1 MKLRKRI
8 TYVIDMTEAE
18 AGQIIAELQEMQ
30 DTDQLGSAPRLRG
43 TRGILR
49 DLQELLSPSE
59 VSIINVE
66 NV

>member
-18 AGQIIAELQEMQ
+18 AGKIIAELQEMQ
-30 DTDQLGSAPRLRG
+30 RTDQLG
-43 TRGILR
+43 TGIMR

-66 NV
+66 DV